1 MVNELFIGSL
11 DTSIMSTLLSF
22 LVAISILVVIHE
34 FGHFWVARRCGVKVL
49 RFSVGFGKPL
59 WSYTDK
65 LGTEFSVAPIPLGG
79 YVKMLDQREGEVKPE
94 ELHQAFN
101 NKTVWQRIAIASAG
115 PIANF
120 IFAIFAY
127 MAIYLIGTSGLT
139 PVIGHVDVASSAYE
153 QGILKD
159 DRILRVGDKS
169 VGSFQEV
176 SWQLISYIGET
187 TDIPLTIEDKNQIQR
202 QVSIPIT
209 NWLTDQEAP
218 DPLKGLGIAPRT
230 LPIDAVIGQI
240 ADGGAAQKSGL
251 KAGDK
256 VTAVVVAGKE
266 SVINDWREWV
276 NLVRQHPNQEMDLF
290 VERPVTDADSTA
302 NTVLVLQ
309 LVPQLKKTD
318 AGEEIGYVGAGIDPS
333 AIPEIPSDWVTKTQ
347 FGPIDSFVQGVIKTK
362 DLIVFTLKSLWKM
375 ILGDL
380 SVKNLSGPITIAKV
394 ADSSV
399 SNGAIAFIGFLALL
413 SVSLGVLNLLPIP
426 MLDGGHILFYGIE
439 AIRGKP
445 LSERVQLVGLQ
456 IGMALLLSLMVIAF
470 YNDISRL

>member
-1 MVNELFIGSL
+1 
-11 DTSIMSTLLSF
+11 MSTLLSF

-65 LGTEFSVAPIPLGG
+65 LGTEFSIAPIPLGG

-94 ELHQAFN
+94 ELGQAFN
-101 NKTVWQRIAIASAG
+101 NKNVWQRIAIASAG

-127 MAIYLIGTSGLT
+127 WAIYMMGTSGLA
-139 PVIGHVDVASSAYE
+139 PVIGTVENPSPAYE
-153 QGILKD
+153 QGLLEG
-159 DRILRVGDKS
+159 DRILAVGDNQ

-187 TDIPLTIEDKNQIQR
+187 TSIPLIVEDGNNIQR
-202 QVSIPIT
+202 QVLIPIT
-209 NWLTDQEAP
+209 SWLTEQEAP

-230 LPIDAVIGQI
+230 LPIDAIVGQVVEG
-240 ADGGAAQKSGL
+240 DAAQKSGL
-251 KAGDK
+251 QAGDK
-256 VTAVVVAGKE
+256 VTSIVVAGDE
-266 SVINDWREWV
+266 IVINDWREWV
-276 NLVRQHPNQEMDLF
+276 SLVRAYPGETMELF
-290 VERPVTDADSTA
+290 VERPSVGSEPAASET
-302 NTVLVLQ
+302 LVLQ
-309 LVPQLKKTD
+309 LTPGLKTTD
-318 AGEEIGYVGAGIDPS
+318 VGEKIGYVGAGIDPS
-333 AIPEIPSDWVTKTQ
+333 AIPQVPADWIAKTQ
-347 FGPIDSFVQGVIKTK
+347 LGPIDSFVQATIKTNE
-362 DLIVFTLKSLWKM
+362 LIVFTLESLWKM

-399 SNGAIAFIGFLALL
+399 SNGLVAFIGFLALL

-426 MLDGGHILFYGIE
+426 MLDGGHILFYVIE
-439 AIRGKP
+439 ALRGKP
-445 LSERVQLVGLQ
+445 LPERVQLMALQ
-456 IGMALLLSLMVIAF
+456 FGMALLLSLMVIAF

>member
-1 MVNELFIGSL
+1 
-11 DTSIMSTLLSF
+11 MSTVLSF

-65 LGTEFSVAPIPLGG
+65 LGTEFSIAPIPLGG
-79 YVKMLDQREGEVKPE
+79 YVKMLDEREGEVPPE
-94 ELHQAFN
+94 QLNQAFN

-127 MAIYLIGTSGLT
+127 WSIFMMGTTGLI
-139 PVIGHVDVASSAYE
+139 PVIGSVVPDGLAYE
-153 QGILKD
+153 QGVVAGDEIKK
-159 DRILRVGDKS
+159 VGDEN
-169 VGSFQEV
+169 VESFQEV

-187 TDIPLTIEDKNQIQR
+187 NEIPLTLMDSDQRLR
-202 QVSIPIT
+202 QVYIPIDQ
-209 NWLTDQEAP
+209 WLTDQESP
-218 DPLKGLGIAPRT
+218 DPMVGLGITPRMLT
-230 LPIDAVIGQI
+230 IEAVIGELI
-240 ADGGAAQKSGL
+240 EGAAAERSGL
-251 KAGDK
+251 KIGDK
-256 VTAVVVAGKE
+256 VVSLELNGETI
-266 SVINDWREWV
+266 VINDWRDWV
-276 NLVRQHPNQEMDLF
+276 SLVRLHPNTEMILFIQRKSETGSIETLDL
-290 VERPVTDADSTA
+290 T
-302 NTVLVLQ
+302 
-309 LVPQLKKTD
+309 LVPDAKMTD
-318 AGEEIGYVGAGIDPS
+318 SGEEIGYVGAALDPS
-333 AIPEIPSDWVTKTQ
+333 VIPEVPSDWLTEVRL
-347 FGPIDSFVQGVIKTK
+347 GPIDSLVQATIKTNQ
-362 DLIVFTLKSLWKM
+362 LIVFTLESLWKM

-399 SNGAIAFIGFLALL
+399 SNGFVAFIGFLALL

-439 AIRGKP
+439 AIRGKA
-445 LSERVQLVGLQ
+445 LSERVQLIALQ
-456 IGMALLLSLMVIAF
+456 FGMALLMSLMVIAF